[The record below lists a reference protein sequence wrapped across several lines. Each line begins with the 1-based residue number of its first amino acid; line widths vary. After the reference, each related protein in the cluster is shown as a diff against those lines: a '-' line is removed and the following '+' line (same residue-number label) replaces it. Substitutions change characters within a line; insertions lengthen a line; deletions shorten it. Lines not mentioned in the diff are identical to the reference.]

1 MAPRAGPLRAIAIR
15 PQVALPACRALLTS
29 ASLTDAHLPTV
40 TRHPAVPMVTRPA
53 DSPHASTGL
62 VHQVVGQHFEPG
74 PQRPGVKRGRSRTR
88 LAGFPVSGEQCRV
101 GSRDRRTPTVPLT
114 LRDQA
119 FDPAKRAVP
128 PICAAVPV
136 HWVTVVA
143 APNWHFWAAIWSRRR
158 SAISDVCSR
167 PRLGS
172 GSRRSG
178 SSIRTTCES
187 ACARPRGVN
196 SPTVSAAPS
205 TAGTVAGLRRLRTPP
220 AARRPASA
228 IAALPGSS

>member
-1 MAPRAGPLRAIAIR
+1 MAAGRSPRMPGTAHLRQPERCSPAHRNQAPRCADGDTPCRLATCQHWAGS
-15 PQVALPACRALLTS
+15 ACL
-29 ASLTDAHLPTV
+29 
-40 TRHPAVPMVTRPA
+40 
-53 DSPHASTGL
+53 
-62 VHQVVGQHFEPG
+62 GQYFEPG

-88 LAGFPVSGEQCRV
+88 LVGFPVSGEQCRV

-143 APNWHFWAAIWSRRR
+143 APNWHFWAAIRSRRR

-205 TAGTVAGLRRLRTPP
+205 TAGSMAGLRRLRTSPV
-220 AARRPASA
+220 ARRPASA

>member
-1 MAPRAGPLRAIAIR
+1 MAVACLPRRRAPDTISQRTAAPATGGSPRQFAALTAREDEVAPRAGPLRAIAIW

-53 DSPHASTGL
+53 DPPHASTGL

-88 LAGFPVSGEQCRV
+88 LVGFPVSGEQCRV

-128 PICAAVPV
+128 PLSGVRI
-136 HWVTVVA
+136 WV
-143 APNWHFWAAIWSRRR
+143 
-158 SAISDVCSR
+158 
-167 PRLGS
+167 
-172 GSRRSG
+172 
-178 SSIRTTCES
+178 SS
-187 ACARPRGVN
+187 
-196 SPTVSAAPS
+196 
-205 TAGTVAGLRRLRTPP
+205 L
-220 AARRPASA
+220 
-228 IAALPGSS
+228 